1 MHFVSF
7 DKHNLHYDFRFS
19 VIAHLRDGK
28 TSPMGPEFIYRV
40 RTYDVKMGV
49 PEAIS
54 FKATVHVQQF
64 IDQTLRVQI
73 HRPELSVNDGSPDSL
88 IQLIPEFEEKLT
100 DPFLVLLKTGKMKSF
115 YVGNDDSI
123 YSTIVLNFKRL
134 VLSNLGIGRQSED
147 NRGIKYE
154 DSIYGDCSISLN
166 SSLLNNIVAKE
177 LEGKWI
183 REEEMA
189 GLEPSL
195 EGKRACYIQTYGEFY
210 TKMNLNEC
218 KKNSGLEEDIV
229 SEFASA
235 RVTYHGY

>member
-1 MHFVSF
+1 LKDF
-7 DKHNLHYDFRFS
+7 DKYYTYHIRLFL
-19 VIAHLRDGK
+19 VVAHLQDGK
-28 TSPMGPEFIYRV
+28 TSVMGPELIFRL
-40 RTYDVKMGV
+40 RTNDVKMGKLPPV
-49 PEAIS
+49 S

-73 HRPELSVNDGSPDSL
+73 HQPEVSDNGYP
-88 IQLIPEFEEKLT
+88 IPTPPAIMKKLT
-100 DPFLVLLKTGKMKSF
+100 EPFLVLLKMGRMKSF
-115 YVGNDDSI
+115 YVGIDDSF
-123 YSTIVLNFKRL
+123 YSTMILNFKRL
-134 VLSNLGIGRQSED
+134 VLSHLGIGRQSEGS
-147 NRGIKYE
+147 NGVEYE

-210 TKMNLNEC
+210 TKLNLNEC
-218 KKNSGLEEDIV
+218 KTQSELEGSGSPRV
-229 SEFASA
+229 S
-235 RVTYHGY
+235 YYGYFI